1 MFKYDHLLPDMVRLK
16 NEGKNLTQISRAL
29 KIPSATT
36 CRHMHAHGLNQ
47 PKKEYRESTDR
58 KFREAISRGEIT
70 SLRNALKVGDRIP
83 ILSETEDMDDGT
95 SRKNT
100 VIQYWYVTG
109 IPAKGRIIC
118 IGKSKN
124 KTTSTCTYIDI
135 LVAMRWKQ
143 AHNASKG
150 AGDGK

>member
-16 NEGKNLTQISRAL
+16 NEGMNLTEISRTL

-36 CRHMHAHGLNQ
+36 CRYMHAHGLNQ
-47 PKKEYRESTDR
+47 PKKEYCESTDR
-58 KFREAISRGEIT
+58 KFREAISRSEIAD
-70 SLRNALKVGDRIP
+70 LRNALKLGNKIP
-83 ILSETEDMDDGT
+83 ILSETEEMDDGT

-100 VIQYWYVTG
+100 VIQYWYVTA
-109 IPAKGRIIC
+109 IPAKGKIIC

-143 AHNASKG
+143 AHDANKD
-150 AGDGK
+150 AGNE